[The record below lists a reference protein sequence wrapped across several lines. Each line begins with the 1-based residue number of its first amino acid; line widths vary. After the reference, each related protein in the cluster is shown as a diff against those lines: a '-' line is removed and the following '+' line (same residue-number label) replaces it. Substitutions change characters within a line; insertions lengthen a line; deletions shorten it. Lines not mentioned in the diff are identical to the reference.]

1 MFLGAVPDA
10 RTAGSWDDGV
20 VQERGGGRALAG
32 VAVAAWLLAAAG
44 YVYTAVIHARLGG
57 GRDDLA
63 TDPSEAVVYGAALF
77 SAATVGLV
85 VAVRQRRHPVGWLFL
100 ALALALSVGAAG
112 DAYALQHGVVGGDTG
127 AAAGLALVAGQAS
140 FIAWF
145 ALVAAVLHLTP
156 TGRPLSHRW
165 GCALALTAVAGT
177 VALVAKAVQDT
188 VFDPPYT
195 AMHNPWAVPSIG
207 GLVDVVAAVGIAVT
221 MLGLIVAAAS
231 LVVRFRRSEGR
242 EREQLRWMALIAV
255 PLPALVVVSLVASGS
270 DLPVLRTVATGGF
283 VALIPIAAGLSVQR
297 YRLYDVDRVLSRATT
312 YVLSSLVLAGW
323 YVGIVAV
330 VGRTLAGLVDDSVV
344 PVAVATAATVV
355 VAAPVYRRLQDAID
369 KRFDRRRY
377 DAHQLVRE
385 HVRASAPTRSLEA
398 TLSEAL
404 HDPTLSVAYWMPARN
419 QWVSDAGRPATI
431 EVGDIEIAR
440 NDEAVARIRI
450 DRATVD
456 SRLAIELA
464 TEALPE
470 LDNVRLRAE
479 VALQLEDVRESRAR
493 IVAAEASERHRI
505 ERNLHDG
512 AQQRLLALAMQL
524 RAGQLRHG
532 DTGDA
537 AQDSVLVDHAVAEI
551 GTAIRELREL
561 ANGLH
566 PSVLA
571 DGGLAAALDDLA
583 GRVPLVVELDVVP
596 GRFDAVI
603 EEALWFVACEAVANT
618 VKHAR
623 AQSLH
628 LTVSSCGDTLRLV
641 CRDDGVGGAH
651 EGGSGLRG
659 IADRAEAVGG
669 CLGVH
674 SLPGGGTTIEAVVPC
689 GS

>member
-1 MFLGAVPDA
+1 M
-10 RTAGSWDDGV
+10 
-20 VQERGGGRALAG
+20 VQERWGGRALAG

-44 YVYTAVIHARLGG
+44 YVYTGVSHARLGD
-57 GRDDLA
+57 RYDDLA

-77 SAATVGLV
+77 SAATVGVV

-112 DAYALQHGVVGGDTG
+112 DAYALEHGVVGGDAGT
-127 AAAGLALVAGQAS
+127 AAGLALVAGQAS

-156 TGRPLSHRW
+156 TGRPLSRRW
-165 GCALALTAVAGT
+165 GYALAVTAAAGSL
-177 VALVAKAVQDT
+177 ALAAKAVQDT
-188 VFDPPYT
+188 AFDPPYA
-195 AMHNPWAVPSIG
+195 AMRNPWAVPSIG
-207 GLVDVVAAVGIAVT
+207 GLVDLVAAVGIAVT
-221 MLGLIVAAAS
+221 MLGLVVAAAS

-242 EREQLRWMALIAV
+242 ERQQLRWMALIAV
-255 PLPALVVVSLVASGS
+255 PLPALVVVSLAAAGS

-283 VALIPIAAGLSVQR
+283 VALVPIAAGLSVQR

-323 YVGIVAV
+323 YVGVVAV

-385 HVRASAPTRSLEA
+385 HVRAAAPTRSLEA

-419 QWVSDAGRPATI
+419 QWVTDAGRPATI

-440 NDEAVARIRI
+440 NDEAVARIRV

-456 SRLAIELA
+456 TRLAAELA

-479 VALQLEDVRESRAR
+479 VALQLEEVRESRAR

-524 RAGQLRHG
+524 RASQLRDG
-532 DTGDA
+532 DTADA
-537 AQDSVLVDHAVAEI
+537 APDRALVDHAVDEI

-596 GRFDAVI
+596 GRFDAVV

-623 AQSLH
+623 AHSLH
-628 LTVSSCGDTLRLV
+628 LTVSSGGDTVRLV
-641 CRDDGVGGAH
+641 CRDDGVGGAQ

-669 CLGVH
+669 SLGVH
-674 SLPGGGTTIEAVVPC
+674 SVPGRGTTIEAVVPC